1 MFEFARRASPLWG
14 NANFNRLWGAQ
25 TVSAFGS
32 RITRTAIPI
41 IAVALLAATPWEA
54 AVLAA
59 LTYAPYVLTGMLLGG
74 HVERANKVRLMIATD
89 LVRFVVVIAAPI
101 AWLMGWLSFPLLCV
115 IAALAGAASALFANA
130 DNAALPRLVKEDE
143 LVDANARLQATESL
157 AELGGPGVAGV
168 LIDLVTAPIALVV
181 DALTF
186 LWSAFWLW
194 RIPRGC
200 TEPDEATKVG
210 DDLGALARLRADFS
224 VGFLAIWR
232 CRPMRAILTA
242 TFFWYVAAGFFFAT
256 FTLFM
261 LRELGMSPSLMGVII
276 SVGGISALLGTACAR
291 PLTKAFGYGPAIV
304 LAFVIGTAGTLMLI
318 PAALFRDW
326 AILFMVIQQMLGDM
340 GMMVFTILAVSLQ
353 QRLLPENEMARAN
366 GFNQVVNGVG
376 MTASILIA
384 GWVAET
390 VGVINTVIIG
400 ASISAVAVLPLL
412 TPHLLSLKEKPPKL
426 GGLSA
431 DDDRPVEP

>member
-1 MFEFARRASPLWG
+1 MFEFLKRSSHLRG
-14 NANFNRLWGAQ
+14 NASFNRLWAAQ
-25 TVSAFGS
+25 TLSAFGS

-41 IAVALLAATPWEA
+41 IAVGVLAASPWEA

-59 LTYAPYVLTGMLLGG
+59 LTYAPYVLTGLLLGG
-74 HVERANKVRLMIATD
+74 LVERSNKVRLMIATD
-89 LVRFVVVIAAPI
+89 IVRFFVVLAAPA
-101 AWLMGWLSFPLLCV
+101 AWLMGWLSFPLLCLLATV
-115 IAALAGAASALFANA
+115 AGAASALFANA
-130 DNAALPRLVKEDE
+130 DNAVLPRLVKDDQ
-143 LVDANARLQATESL
+143 LVDANSRLQATESL

-168 LIDLVTAPIALVV
+168 LIDLLTAPLAMVA

-194 RIPRGC
+194 RIPRAQ
-200 TEPDEATKVG
+200 TEPDAATKADGQGERTLVR
-210 DDLGALARLRADFS
+210 LGRDIS

-242 TFFWYVAAGFFFAT
+242 TFFWYIAAGFFFAT

-276 SVGGISALLGTACAR
+276 SVGGISALAGTALAR
-291 PLTKAFGYGPAIV
+291 PMTKAFGYGPAII
-304 LAFVIGTAGTLMLI
+304 LAFVISTMGTLMLI

-326 AILFMVIQQMLGDM
+326 AVLFMVMQQLLGDA
-340 GMMVFTILAVSLQ
+340 GLMVFTILSVSLQ
-353 QRLLPENEMARAN
+353 QRLLLDDQLARAN

-376 MTASILIA
+376 MTGSILIA

-390 VGVINTVIIG
+390 IGVVNTVIIG
-400 ASISAVAVLPLL
+400 ACISAVAVLPLI
-412 TPHLLSLKEKPPKL
+412 TPHLLGLKEKPPKT
-426 GGLSA
+426 GGQSLETSA
-431 DDDRPVEP
+431 